1 MMMSPRLS
9 RLGLRTPEENVRKA
23 VRRLE
28 AGASQYSIYMEP
40 DPQRTDGTGWISKA
54 TLEKIKKLWT
64 KGELDFLL
72 LEVDPTEFI
81 DAVYPLTMESHE
93 ERTDRVSARERSDTP
108 EVLEAS
114 RSNPSMDLGSLDDLG
129 IHRLAVI
136 DALPSISW
144 SIKGLEEAN
153 IPSDRALILL
163 SEYDELDIKRV
174 SSVVTEYGEE
184 PKRWIKDFRG
194 IDRYVALHY
203 LVLFTEMYQDASFS
217 LLERAATL
225 LAKGLLELD
234 NRLKNAGEN
243 LVRYEVWRGPQF
255 LHAYIDATKRYFG
268 TKGQRD
274 RFEKE
279 TRSLISG
286 IDSKETT

>member
-1 MMMSPRLS
+1 MKNRL
-9 RLGLRTPEENVRKA
+9 RLNKLGLRKPIETVRE
-23 VRRLE
+23 VIRRLD
-28 AGASQYSIYMEP
+28 AGDSQYSMYTEP
-40 DPQRTDGTGWISKA
+40 DPQRTDGGGWISKA
-54 TLEKIKKLWT
+54 TVEKINKLWT

-81 DAVYPLTMESHE
+81 DAVYPFTKESHE
-93 ERTDRVSARERSDTP
+93 ERTGRVSARERSDSP

-129 IHRLAVI
+129 IHRLSVI

-174 SSVVTEYGEE
+174 SSVVTEYKEE

-194 IDRYVALHY
+194 VDRYVALHY
-203 LVLFTEMYQDASFS
+203 LVLFTEMYQPAPFS

>member
-1 MMMSPRLS
+1 MMSPRLS

-225 LAKGLLELD
+225 LAKGFLELD

-243 LVRYEVWRGPQF
+243 LVRYEVWRGPEYLQ
-255 LHAYIDATKRYFG
+255 AYVDATKRYFG

-279 TRSLISG
+279 TRSLIAG

>member
-1 MMMSPRLS
+1 MDKRLHQL
-9 RLGLRTPEENVRKA
+9 RLRTPEENVRKA

-28 AGASQYSIYMEP
+28 AGDSQYSMYMEP
-40 DPQRTDGTGWISKA
+40 DPQRTDGKGWISKA

-163 SEYDELDIKRV
+163 SEYDGLDIKRV

-243 LVRYEVWRGPQF
+243 LVRYEVWRGPEY

-274 RFEKE
+274 RFENE
-279 TRSLISG
+279 ARSLIAG
-286 IDSKETT
+286 IDFKEAT

>member
-1 MMMSPRLS
+1 MDKRLYQL
-9 RLGLRTPEENVRKA
+9 RLRTPEENVRKA

-28 AGASQYSIYMEP
+28 AGDSQYSIYREP
-40 DPQRTDGTGWISKA
+40 DPQRTDGKGWISKA

-81 DAVYPLTMESHE
+81 DAVYPLTMESHGGQIE
-93 ERTDRVSARERSDTP
+93 RVSAREESDRQ
-108 EVLEAS
+108 EVLEVWG
-114 RSNPSMDLGSLDDLG
+114 SNLPMDLGSLDDLG

-203 LVLFTEMYQDASFS
+203 LARFAEMYQPAPFS

-279 TRSLISG
+279 TRSLIAG

>member
-40 DPQRTDGTGWISKA
+40 DPQRTDGRGWISKA
-54 TLEKIKKLWT
+54 TLEKIKKLWAE
-64 KGELDFLL
+64 GELDFLL
-72 LEVDPTEFI
+72 LEVDPTDFI
-81 DAVYPLTMESHE
+81 DAVYPFTSESYE
-93 ERTDRVSARERSDTP
+93 ERTERVSAREASDTR
-108 EVLEAS
+108 EVLEAPI
-114 RSNPSMDLGSLDDLG
+114 NNLAKDPGSLDDLG
-129 IHRLAVI
+129 IHRLKVI
-136 DALPSISW
+136 DALPSIFW
-144 SIKGLEEAN
+144 TIKGLEDSN
-153 IPSDRALILL
+153 ITSDRALSLL
-163 SEYDELDIKRV
+163 SEYDELHVKRV
-174 SSVVTEYGEE
+174 SATVMEYGEE
-184 PKRWIKDFRG
+184 PKRWVEDFRG

-203 LVLFTEMYQDASFS
+203 LVSFTETYQHAPLS

-243 LVRYEVWRGPQF
+243 LVRYEVWRGPEYLQ
-255 LHAYIDATKRYFG
+255 AYVDATKRYFG

-279 TRSLISG
+279 TRALISG

>member
-1 MMMSPRLS
+1 MDIRLHQL
-9 RLGLRTPEENVRKA
+9 RLRTPEENVRKA

-28 AGASQYSIYMEP
+28 AGDSQYSIYREP
-40 DPQRTDGTGWISKA
+40 DPQRTDGKGWISKA

>member
-1 MMMSPRLS
+1 MMSPRLS
-9 RLGLRTPEENVRKA
+9 RLGLRTPEDNVRKA

-28 AGASQYSIYMEP
+28 AGASKYSIYMEP
-40 DPQRTDGTGWISKA
+40 DPQRTDGKGWISKA

-163 SEYDELDIKRV
+163 SEYDQLDIKRV

-279 TRSLISG
+279 TRSLIAG

>member
-1 MMMSPRLS
+1 M
-9 RLGLRTPEENVRKA
+9 
-23 VRRLE
+23 
-28 AGASQYSIYMEP
+28 YMEP
-40 DPQRTDGTGWISKA
+40 DPQRTDGKGWISKA

-279 TRSLISG
+279 TRSLIAG
-286 IDSKETT
+286 IDPKETT

>member
-1 MMMSPRLS
+1 MMSPRLS

-114 RSNPSMDLGSLDDLG
+114 RSNTSMDLGSLDDLG

-225 LAKGLLELD
+225 LAKGFLELD

-243 LVRYEVWRGPQF
+243 LVRYEVWRGPEYLQ
-255 LHAYIDATKRYFG
+255 AYVDATKRYFG

-279 TRSLISG
+279 TRSLIAG